1 MTITTFTHMDNFYNK
16 LYSLQDLKYK
26 EFHQK
31 LIKKEIIGIRTPKL
45 KEIAKNISGIIELP
59 IALK

>member
-31 LIKKEIIGIRTPKL
+31 LIKKEIITNMT
-45 KEIAKNISGIIELP
+45 EIPSKRV
-59 IALK
+59 